1 MLAVNHLL
9 KALIDVL
16 GTLQRLKIARHLIAQ
31 VTYLLLWNPPGI
43 VLVEYLLIIPTTVVT
58 KGGKEGFVIS

>member
-1 MLAVNHLL
+1 MDAVNHLL

-43 VLVEYLLIIPTTVVT
+43 VLVESLLIIPPAVAT